1 MIVPIIMGSESD
13 KEFVKK
19 ITDELDNLD
28 LPHKEY
34 VASAHKTPE
43 LVLEIVEEYNKSDEP
58 VCFITVAGRSNG
70 LSGVTAA
77 SSVHPVIACPPFK
90 DKIAYSINIHSTL
103 QMPSQTP
110 VLTVLD
116 PKNVAL
122 AVARILG
129 LTDKELQNKV
139 KENIK
144 EMKESFKK

>member
-1 MIVPIIMGSESD
+1 MIVPILMGSKGDE
-13 KEFVKK
+13 EFAKK
-19 ITDELDNLD
+19 ITDELDKLG

-43 LVLEIVEEYNKSDEP
+43 LVLQIVEEYNKSEEA
-58 VCFITVAGRSNG
+58 VCFITIAGRSNG

-77 SSVHPVIACPPFK
+77 SSIHPVIACPPFK
-90 DKIAYSINIHSTL
+90 DKSDYSVNIHSTL

-116 PKNVAL
+116 PKNVVL

-129 LTDKELQNKV
+129 LTDKELQDKV
-139 KENIK
+139 KEDINK
-144 EMKESFKK
+144 MKESFK

>member
-1 MIVPIIMGSESD
+1 MIVPILMGSKSD
-13 KEFVKK
+13 KEFVEK
-19 ITDELDNLD
+19 ITDELDKLD

-43 LVLEIVEEYNKSDEP
+43 LVLEIVNEYNNLEEP

-77 SSVHPVIACPPFK
+77 SSIHPVIACPPFK
-90 DKIAYSINIHSTL
+90 DKDSYSINIHSTL

-129 LTDKELQNKV
+129 LTNKELQEKV
-139 KENIK
+139 KQGIS
-144 EMKESFKK
+144 EMKESFRK